1 MLYLLSS
8 FILAGIILVII
19 GVFFDKE
26 SLYLVG
32 FTLWLIGLIGNV
44 VILVSHIDE
53 QEPCGCKSCCCV
65 KTERYE

>member
-8 FILAGIILVII
+8 FILSGIILVII
-19 GVFFDKE
+19 GVFFNKD

-53 QEPCGCKSCCCV
+53 QEPCRCKSCCCV